1 MVEDRTM
8 KNEKKK
14 LELENPTVYQT
25 NENCQVF
32 TGPISGCVFA
42 MPGATVNLS
51 PIQQV
56 DEIKPE
62 HSGQVNDV
70 PSKMPHTEVEVGKD
84 TNDDDQDDDDALAV
98 VGKCFKFMSGYVK
111 GKVGTIVKQYCVSQA
126 DLALIEITLYY
137 HGLLYKRNAH
147 KAFAKALVA
156 WGILKAANDDEI
168 TAIVNC
174 IKDKYTSLPKEGGYK
189 GWNERFQ
196 NDKETCVNI
205 GQELGDTMPYKA

>member
-1 MVEDRTM
+1 MDD
-8 KNEKKK
+8 KKKKEKKDKVEKPVTVHITNNNTFQKGVGAFITNLEHLTIVMDSDGNMK
-14 LELENPTVYQT
+14 LDAS
-25 NENCQVF
+25 QV
-32 TGPISGCVFA
+32 PV
-42 MPGATVNLS
+42 
-51 PIQQV
+51 
-56 DEIKPE
+56 
-62 HSGQVNDV
+62 
-70 PSKMPHTEVEVGKD
+70 MPHTEVEKVEKD
-84 TNDDDQDDDDALAV
+84 VNDDDQDDDALAV
-98 VGKCFKFMSGYVK
+98 VGKCFKFTSGYVK
-111 GKVGTIVKQYCVSQA
+111 EKVGTIVKQYCVSQA

-147 KAFAKALVA
+147 KAFAKSIVA

-205 GQELGDTMPYKA
+205 GKVLGDTMPYNA

>member
-1 MVEDRTM
+1 MPLPFQNKEKVMDN
-8 KNEKKK
+8 KGKKEKKYKADKPVTVHITNNNTFQKGVGAFITNLEHLTIVMDSDGNMK
-14 LELENPTVYQT
+14 LDAS
-25 NENCQVF
+25 QV
-32 TGPISGCVFA
+32 PV
-42 MPGATVNLS
+42 
-51 PIQQV
+51 
-56 DEIKPE
+56 
-62 HSGQVNDV
+62 
-70 PSKMPHTEVEVGKD
+70 MPHTEVEVGKD

>member
-1 MVEDRTM
+1 M
-8 KNEKKK
+8 KRKAEGFFARSV
-14 LELENPTVYQT
+14 NPDLDNSEAPT
-25 NENCQVF
+25 
-32 TGPISGCVFA
+32 
-42 MPGATVNLS
+42 
-51 PIQQV
+51 
-56 DEIKPE
+56 
-62 HSGQVNDV
+62 
-70 PSKMPHTEVEVGKD
+70 
-84 TNDDDQDDDDALAV
+84 DDQDDDDALAV